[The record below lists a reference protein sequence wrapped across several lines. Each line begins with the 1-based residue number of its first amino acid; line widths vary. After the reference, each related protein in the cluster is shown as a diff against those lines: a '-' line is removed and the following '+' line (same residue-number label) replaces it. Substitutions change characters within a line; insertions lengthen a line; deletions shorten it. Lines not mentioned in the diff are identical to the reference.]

1 MSDEVT
7 THRPDTR
14 KDIDQVKLR
23 TKTWDI
29 QWNLSNPT
37 HQNLSNLTHQVNCK
51 MLIII
56 FLTNLLLTII
66 NEPLITCQSVIYSHT
81 HAYQFVNDVYLMIH
95 FEGWQFIN

>member
-1 MSDEVT
+1 
-7 THRPDTR
+7 
-14 KDIDQVKLR
+14 
-23 TKTWDI
+23 
-29 QWNLSNPT
+29 
-37 HQNLSNLTHQVNCK
+37 